1 MKKTIVFGL
10 AFVAFAFSAWAQL
23 DSIPITGT
31 AIDTTKVYDGTTTA
45 HIVTLGNWPLL
56 PYGQVAVDAE
66 AHYLDASVGDDKPVV
81 VTFSLSGADAARY
94 QTPASI
100 ILYADITPRQL
111 VADSV
116 RLQPSREYDGT
127 THCQVLSEG
136 ILQGLLPNDTVSQTV
151 TANYNS
157 PNVALLNIVNVTH
170 TLYGPQAGNYC
181 VTDSTIYLAN
191 IARRSITAQ
200 GLHVKLVK
208 EYDGTDTA
216 HVHVQPSLQNTIA
229 GEDVDVFVAAHYDT
243 PEVGDNKTIYTD
255 YQLVGDDMGN
265 YNLTADSVFQYK
277 GSIVLPLVFDTLEGD
292 QQFIATAYG
301 FCQNDSVRM
310 RYHVRQGEPA
320 HYHII
325 FSEAALAA
333 GFNDTAWVQCEENDS
348 LVAFAIPNGCPAGR
362 YHATLEWHGSAHVST
377 FYPFTFNV
385 NLPNDYLVI
394 AFNDVVSIDN
404 SGRLDGQPN
413 RFHSY
418 QWYRNGEAIPNAT
431 LPYYQ
436 EHGDLDGQYAVM
448 VNLGTDDEAM
458 TCPLALQ
465 LPDKATVSLMP
476 SPVVTTI
483 TVTLQGFN
491 NQHHQLQVFNSHG
504 VMVLNTSFQGG
515 QHRLDLSSLPQ
526 GTYLITVDGHA
537 AKTLKL

>member
-1 MKKTIVFGL
+1 M
-10 AFVAFAFSAWAQL
+10 FVCTTLLLTPSAWAQL

-56 PYGQVAVDAE
+56 TYNQVAIDAE
-66 AHYLDASVGDDKPVV
+66 AHYIDASVGNDKPVM
-81 VTFSLSGADAARY
+81 VTFSISGPDAYHYA
-94 QTPASI
+94 TPPSI

-116 RLQPSREYDGT
+116 VLQTSREYDGT

-136 ILQGLLPNDTVSQTV
+136 TLLGILPNDTVGQAV
-151 TANYNS
+151 TANYATPS
-157 PNVALLNIVNVTH
+157 VEILKIVNVSH
-170 TLYGPQAGNYC
+170 TLYGPQSSNYY
-181 VTDSTIYLAN
+181 VTDSIIYIAN
-191 IARRSITAQ
+191 IIRRSITAQ
-200 GLHVKLVK
+200 NLLVQLIK

-216 HVHVQPSLQNTIA
+216 HIIAQPSLQNTIS
-229 GEDVDVFVAAHYDT
+229 GEDIDVVVSAHYDS

-255 YQLVGDDMGN
+255 YQLLGDDKDN
-265 YNLTADSVFQYK
+265 YRLTADSVLPYR
-277 GSIVLPLVFDTLEGD
+277 GSIVLPLIFDTLEGD
-292 QQFIATAYG
+292 QQFVATAYG
-301 FCQNDSVRM
+301 FCQNDSVKI

-325 FSEAALAA
+325 FSDDAIAA
-333 GFNDTAWVQCEENDS
+333 GFNDTAWVECDGNDS
-348 LVAFAIPNGCPAGR
+348 LIAFSIPNACPAGR
-362 YHATLEWHGSAHVST
+362 YHAIVEWQSAAHVSS
-377 FYPFTFNV
+377 FYHFTFSV
-385 NLPNDYLVI
+385 NLPNDYMVV
-394 AFNDVVSIDN
+394 AFNDVISIDN

-418 QWYRNGEAIPNAT
+418 QWYHNGEAIPNAT
-431 LPYYQ
+431 SPYYQ
-436 EHGDLDGQYAVM
+436 ERGDLNGQYAVM

-458 TCPLALQ
+458 TCPLTFR

-476 SPVVTTI
+476 SPVATTT

-491 NQHHQLQVFNSHG
+491 NQQHQLQVFNSYG
-504 VMVLNTSFQGG
+504 IMVFNTSFQGE
-515 QHRLDLSSLPQ
+515 QHMLDLTTLPQ